1 MESSKEIQEAIETSR
16 QGDESESPK
25 EIKGGRETSV
35 DYLDLI
41 DEKNTK
47 LSGIIDCIRGF
58 KGEAGDEDLGNLGW
72 AMHDFTEAIQ
82 QLSDDLM
89 EHLRD
94 IGVPE
99 IERAK
104 QESEA

>member
-1 MESSKEIQEAIETSR
+1 METLENIKEMIEASGL
-16 QGDESESPK
+16 GDELESPEENK
-25 EIKGGRETSV
+25 ADPETAL

-41 DEKNTK
+41 GQKNAK

-72 AMHDFTEAIQ
+72 AMHDFTKAIQ
-82 QLSDDLM
+82 QLSDDLWK
-89 EHLRD
+89 HLKD
-94 IGVPE
+94 IGVLE